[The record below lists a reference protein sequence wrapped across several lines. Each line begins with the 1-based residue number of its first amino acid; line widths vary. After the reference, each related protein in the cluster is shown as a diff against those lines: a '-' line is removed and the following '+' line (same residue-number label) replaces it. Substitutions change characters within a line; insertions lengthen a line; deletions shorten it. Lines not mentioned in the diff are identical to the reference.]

1 MNFVALALLEA
12 CGGDDENAFW
22 ILAGMCENLELE
34 VRFRGFHPGR
44 NTNYS
49 VSRCGCLWY
58 ELHAPLQPTALAI
71 PRRYAG
77 VASRYKNCTA
87 L

>member
-34 VRFRGFHPGR
+34 V
-44 NTNYS
+44 S
-49 VSRCGCLWY
+49 LLVVSPLVDAAVSASK
-58 ELHAPLQPTALAI
+58 HAFGSL
-71 PRRYAG
+71 RWCRYP
-77 VASRYKNCTA
+77 VASFCRA
-87 L
+87 AS